1 MADKASKTAFRRGAM
16 RALAA
21 DVPHIVKPA
30 LGRRGFVE
38 GQLVAQWV
46 EIVGADLARRMLPE
60 RLSFPQGHRR
70 DGTLRLRVAP
80 GFALEAQHR
89 EPQILERLNAF
100 FGYRALAR
108 LVLVQGP
115 LPADRT
121 TAPRRQR
128 NLAAAER
135 AALEQR
141 VADIADAEL
150 RRALTRLG
158 EAVIGTT
165 GDKVG

>member
-1 MADKASKTAFRRGAM
+1 MADKASGTASRRGAM

-21 DVPHIVKPA
+21 DVPHIVKPV
-30 LGRRGFVE
+30 LGKRGFIE
-38 GQLVAQWV
+38 GQLVAQWG

-60 RLSFPQGHRR
+60 QLSFPHGQRR
-70 DGTLRLRVAP
+70 DGTLRLRVVP

-121 TAPRRQR
+121 TTTRRPRD
-128 NLAAAER
+128 LAAAER
-135 AALEQR
+135 ASLERR
-141 VADIADAEL
+141 VAGISDAEL

-158 EAVIGTT
+158 EAVIGTA
-165 GDKVG
+165 GDKAR